1 MIDKNNI
8 VHSREIEIASEMPD
22 LYVIKSGIK
31 ENEKIM
37 LEGIR
42 KVKDGEKIEYKY
54 EDPKTVLPK
63 LKVYVE

>member
-1 MIDKNNI
+1 
-8 VHSREIEIASEMPD
+8 MPD
-22 LYVIKSGIK
+22 IYIIKDGLN
-31 ENEKIM
+31 ENEKIL

-42 KVKDGEKIEYKY
+42 KVKDGEKIIYTY

>member
-1 MIDKNNI
+1 
-8 VHSREIEIASEMPD
+8 MPD
-22 LYVIKSGIK
+22 LYVIKDGLN
-31 ENEKIM
+31 ENERIL

-42 KVKDGEKIEYKY
+42 KVKDNDKIEYTY